1 MKQSPVISLMMLI
14 GCFQSL
20 AAQDKR
26 FVEFQ
31 ERGLT
36 QTYDLSTVQM
46 LQPGRFTIVST
57 QIDDADVMK
66 LELKVLDTLRIY
78 CKEPDGKYPAPT
90 DLFALGPPDL
100 PIATIDVQSYSSG
113 LKYAFWY
120 YPYDRLAG
128 HLVNGRVVQK
138 EMDLQCKDGLAD
150 EGFYFAKRASI
161 MNGYQTKGLFDCK
174 RGLTGDFLHVDDDPE
189 EVFTTFVK
197 PQTSGHLVYDDICLR
212 VTHETPYSP

>member
-1 MKQSPVISLMMLI
+1 MIISTSGEGSPWVVSATTQMKQSPVISLMMLI

-20 AAQDKR
+20 AAQDNKR

-66 LELKVLDTLRIY
+66 LELKVLDTLRTC

-120 YPYDRLAG
+120 YPCDRLAG

-161 MNGYQTKGLFDCK
+161 MNGYQTKGCSIAKGASRAIFCTSTTIQK
-174 RGLTGDFLHVDDDPE
+174 RSSRL
-189 EVFTTFVK
+189 
-197 PQTSGHLVYDDICLR
+197 S
-212 VTHETPYSP
+212 

>member
-20 AAQDKR
+20 AAQDNKR

-66 LELKVLDTLRIY
+66 LELKVLDTLRTY

-138 EMDLQCKDGLAD
+138 EMDLQCKDGLAV
-150 EGFYFAKRASI
+150 ERAIVTPATICDHVEPHHGDVNKFWLGPFQS
-161 MNGYQTKGLFDCK
+161 LCK
-174 RGLTGDFLHVDDDPE
+174 PPAAR
-189 EVFTTFVK
+189 
-197 PQTSGHLVYDDICLR
+197 
-212 VTHETPYSP
+212 TPAL

>member
-1 MKQSPVISLMMLI
+1 MIISTSGEGNPWVVSATTQMKQSPVISLMMLI

-20 AAQDKR
+20 AAQDNKR

-31 ERGLT
+31 ERVLT

-66 LELKVLDTLRIY
+66 LELKVLDTLRTC
-78 CKEPDGKYPAPT
+78 CKEPDGTYPAPT

-100 PIATIDVQSYSSG
+100 PI
-113 LKYAFWY
+113 
-120 YPYDRLAG
+120 PCDRLAG

-161 MNGYQTKGLFDCK
+161 MNGYQTKGCSIAKGASRAIFCTSTTIQK
-174 RGLTGDFLHVDDDPE
+174 RSSRL
-189 EVFTTFVK
+189 
-197 PQTSGHLVYDDICLR
+197 S
-212 VTHETPYSP
+212 